1 MTLKNYL
8 EKKKYFEFYVINI
21 TNTDDNYQELIS
33 ILSNIIVNPYIINEQ
48 KYTLIISTVINNEV
62 VQMINTLIDD
72 FGTKMKI
79 FKSNKIYVENMENF
93 TILKDLFY
101 KYVNTINENY
111 ISINVLVQEIIERNI
126 NDLDIIKP
134 VIVDN
139 IKRDPKLF
147 EIVNAMFIND
157 LNVCK
162 TANYVYM
169 HRNTINNKLVVIKE
183 ETGLDIQSFQEA
195 VILYVLFKK

>member
-1 MTLKNYL
+1 MNYL
-8 EKKKYFEFYVINI
+8 NKKKYFEFYIINI
-21 TNTDDNYQELIS
+21 TNNNENYQELINVF
-33 ILSNIIVNPYIINEQ
+33 SNVIVNPYIINDDQ
-48 KYTLIISTVINNEV
+48 YTIIVSSVINDEI
-62 VQMINTLIDD
+62 VQMINALVDD

-79 FKSNKIYVENMENF
+79 FRSNKIYVDNINNF
-93 TILKDLFY
+93 DILKSLYY
-101 KYVNTINENY
+101 KYANIINENY
-111 ISINVLVQEIIERNI
+111 ISINILVQAIMEHNI

-134 VIVDN
+134 VIIEN

-169 HRNTINNKLVVIKE
+169 HRNTINNKLAVIKE
-183 ETGLDIQSFQEA
+183 ETGLDIQCFQEA